1 MSRMRCS
8 LSDIVQ
14 RQAAGS
20 ARLAPR
26 VPSERCE
33 SLPEALEVLQLSL
46 RSPLDAKARYP
57 NYRLTQL
64 VSSRLDLDD
73 TDLARLSNILRLDL
87 LHAVPDVLEPF
98 NDHLRLMIVRYG
110 LETLFVDDRQTP
122 YHHAIRPTGYDFD
135 RDEIIPTG
143 MEKWRADYRAL
154 PEERQMLAASIV
166 WLYRAGKDNAWLR
179 RVPCTWHATDGVMRM
194 RATKVL
200 EDWARLFALYPGW

>member
-1 MSRMRCS
+1 MSRMRHG
-8 LSDIVQ
+8 LSGIVQ
-14 RQAAGS
+14 REAAVS
-20 ARLAPR
+20 PHTESR
-26 VPSERCE
+26 VPSEPCG

-57 NYRLTQL
+57 DYRLTQL
-64 VSSRLDLDD
+64 VSSRLDLGDD
-73 TDLARLSNILRLDL
+73 DLGRLSDILGMDVRDV
-87 LHAVPDVLEPF
+87 APNVLEPF
-98 NDHLRLMIVRYG
+98 NDHLRLMIARYG
-110 LETLFVDDRQTP
+110 LEALFGDDRQTP
-122 YHHAIRPTGYDFD
+122 YHHAIRPTGYDFE

-154 PEERQMLAASIV
+154 PEERQMLAASIL

-179 RVPCTWHATDGVMRM
+179 RVPCTWHAADGIIRM